1 MSDKKRFHKPGSL
14 QPNID
19 DILQWNDLPADAFEP
34 ATSEEK
40 ENFIQD
46 RRSVSYWKDAW
57 RRLRKN
63 TVAMVALVI
72 IILLAV
78 FAFVGP
84 AVVPYTYKQQIRGS
98 EALHPWHYSLEDQE
112 KINAYMEE
120 HSGAGN
126 LSPDEA
132 VEQARKEA
140 EAKGVTLSRVDEAK
154 IRAKANVSQQEV
166 SDNEEA
172 VTEADAVKA
181 LGIKH
186 SMFGYS
192 NKELQKKA
200 EGEKVFPHVFG
211 TDDQGRDIMVR
222 VMVGTRVSIIVGV
235 CAALLVLVIGA
246 LYGSVSGYCGG
257 MVDTVMQ
264 RIVEIIY
271 SIPEML
277 IILLLSATLK
287 PALEQFQNSGDGILQ
302 SMVTLLGPNLISMFI
317 AFGLLY
323 WVTMSRIIRGQSLQ
337 LKQQEYVTAARALG
351 AKGGRIISKHLLP
364 NCIGQI
370 VTTTFLQIPSAI
382 FLESFLSF
390 LGVGVSAPLTSLG
403 SMCSEALSG
412 LKTYPYRLFIPAV
425 ILSVM
430 ILSLNLFG
438 DGLRDALDPKLKK

>member
-1 MSDKKRFHKPGSL
+1 MSDKKRFNKPGSL
-14 QPNID
+14 QPNIE
-19 DILQWNDLPADAFEP
+19 DILQWNDLPADAFDP

-63 TVAMVALVI
+63 TVAMVAMVI
-72 IILLAV
+72 IILLSV

-84 AVVPYTYKQQIRGS
+84 SVVPYTYKQQIRGS
-98 EALHPWHYSLEDQE
+98 ESLHPWHYSLEDQD

-120 HSGAGN
+120 HNGAGK
-126 LSPDEA
+126 LTPDEA
-132 VEQARKEA
+132 VEQARQEA
-140 EAKGVTLSRVDEAK
+140 EAKGETLSRVDEAK
-154 IRAKANVSQQEV
+154 IRAKATVSQQ
-166 SDNEEA
+166 SADEEA
-172 VTEADAVKA
+172 VTEEEAAKV

-186 SMFGYS
+186 SIFGYS
-192 NKELQKKA
+192 NKELERKA
-200 EGEKVFPHVFG
+200 AGEKVFPHVFG

-222 VMVGTRVSIIVGV
+222 VMVGSRVSIIVGI
-235 CAALLVLVIGA
+235 CAAILVLIIGA
-246 LYGSVSGYCGG
+246 LYGSISGYCGG
-257 MVDTVMQ
+257 MVDNVMQ

-287 PALEQFQNSGDGILQ
+287 PALEQFQNSGDGVFQKL
-302 SMVTLLGPNLISMFI
+302 VTLLGPNLISMFI

-323 WVTMSRIIRGQSLQ
+323 WVTMSRIIG
-337 LKQQEYVTAARALG
+337 
-351 AKGGRIISKHLLP
+351 KHLLP

-412 LKTYPYRLFIPAV
+412 LKTYPYRLFIPAM